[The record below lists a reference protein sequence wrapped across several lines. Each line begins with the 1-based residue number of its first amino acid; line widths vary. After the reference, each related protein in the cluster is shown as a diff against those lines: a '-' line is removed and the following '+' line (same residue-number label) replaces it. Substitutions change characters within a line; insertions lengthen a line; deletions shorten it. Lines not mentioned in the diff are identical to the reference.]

1 MKLTL
6 LSPKSVNIYCV
17 LCVFSR
23 SVMSDPVVVW
33 TVAHQAFLSME
44 FSRQEYHSGLPFPTP
59 GVLPDTGIEPI
70 SLVSPA
76 LAGEF
81 FATVPPGRK
90 RCETQQH
97 SVSAPSIPENTL
109 IIANVVIHSFLP
121 CGAWILCAELVVTN
135 FCL

>member
-1 MKLTL
+1 MYHSVYAASVLSLILCDPVTIAYQAL
-6 LSPKSVNIYCV
+6 LS
-17 LCVFSR
+17 R
-23 SVMSDPVVVW
+23 
-33 TVAHQAFLSME
+33 E
-44 FSRQEYHSGLPFPTP
+44 FSRQEYWSRLPYPSP
-59 GVLPDTGIEPI
+59 GTLPDPGIKPI